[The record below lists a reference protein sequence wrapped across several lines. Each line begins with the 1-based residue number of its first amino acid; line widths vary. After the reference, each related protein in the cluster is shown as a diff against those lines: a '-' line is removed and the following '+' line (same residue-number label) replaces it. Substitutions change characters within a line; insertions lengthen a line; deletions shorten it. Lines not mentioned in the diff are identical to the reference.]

1 MLMYNV
7 SQMLLQGRV
16 FTRGR
21 PANTVEV
28 HAPVLPS
35 INVANADYD
44 TVSSQTDSS
53 DSMLS
58 DYLNLYDPPP
68 ARLAVSSSL
77 SSKRKE
83 KKTICLY
90 FMLNIYMFYLRFRD

>member
-1 MLMYNV
+1 MLTYNV
-7 SQMLLQGRV
+7 SQMFLQGRV

-21 PANTVEV
+21 SANTVPV
-28 HAPVLPS
+28 HPPVLSS

-58 DYLNLYDPPP
+58 DYQNLYDAP
-68 ARLAVSSSL
+68 AHQSVSASM
-77 SSKRKE
+77 SSK
-83 KKTICLY
+83 
-90 FMLNIYMFYLRFRD
+90 

>member
-1 MLMYNV
+1 MYDILQV
-7 SQMLLQGRV
+7 LLQGRV
-16 FTRGR
+16 FARGR
-21 PANTVEV
+21 SANTVEV

-68 ARLAVSSSL
+68 AHPAVSSSL
-77 SSKRKE
+77 SSKIRE
-83 KKTICLY
+83 KNNL
-90 FMLNIYMFYLRFRD
+90 FVFYT